1 MTFLLVLLLACEL
14 TREQFLTKASA
25 ARVVYLGEHHDR
37 EADHRAQLQLLEVL
51 RPDAVGFEM
60 FERPEQP
67 LLDRGSLEEI
77 EKAWRWGFPWPMYAP
92 LMSWGKDNG
101 ARLLALNAPRDEVRK
116 VARGEVPIPP
126 ELLPGPPEYR
136 EKLRQVWAQHK
147 GPADG
152 FERFFMAQC
161 LWDETMAESL
171 ALYLEN
177 EPEARVAVIVGAGHV
192 EHGWG
197 IPQRVARRLPGTT
210 QVKVLFEGEGAD
222 YVWKARDAK
231 AETP

>member
-1 MTFLLVLLLACEL
+1 MTFLLMLLLAAEL

-25 ARVVYLGEHHDR
+25 ARVVYLGERHDR
-37 EADHRAQLQLLEVL
+37 EADHRGQLQLLEVL

-60 FERPEQP
+60 FERPEQSW
-67 LLDRGSLEEI
+67 LDRSDLEEI
-77 EKAWRWGFPWPMYAP
+77 EKGWRWGFPWAMYAP
-92 LMSWGKDNG
+92 LVGWGKDNG

-116 VARGEVPIPP
+116 VARGEMPVPP
-126 ELLPGPPEYR
+126 ELLPGPAEYR
-136 EKLRQVWAQHK
+136 EQLKTVWLGHK
-147 GPADG
+147 GPPDG

-177 EPEARVAVIVGAGHV
+177 DPEARVAVIVGAGHV

-197 IPQRVARRLPGTT
+197 IPQRVARRLPGTS
-210 QVKVLFEGEGAD
+210 QVTVLFEPGAAD
-222 YVWKARDAK
+222 FIWR
-231 AETP
+231 